1 MLSLF
6 VFVVAVVAVEVRFNA
21 THNATFTTMA
31 DTASLALN
39 VTIDQ
44 LYLNVNSDSGCIIF
58 CDDAEEILIEL
69 KDVRLFLP
77 LRAQGALA
85 PNATLPLSGASICSA
100 TIWDPVEP
108 DKPAVATLRTPL
120 RLVPNRVVDITLTA
134 SWVDRIAFSNFEA
147 PMIGFSALGF
157 ESDSGTTFCSNT
169 ASSAELHSGTFSNL
183 RLCSQENLNCSALIG
198 SANDG
203 YVYWGPKPQYGAR
216 VVPSWS
222 WSGTRRLAR
231 PAPSQVVDVA
241 AVRSTS
247 DIAASAVVS
256 ASSCPEFEMSAVELR
271 NGSGLLFHVN
281 KDGHLRRSLLTE
293 RVTVA
298 AGAVF
303 VLQFDEALKA
313 VNDSTTDVQLQFPTL
328 LRTVGQFGIEA
339 NSTPQLAVANAPLG
353 WEVLASQ
360 FRFSSTGDHV
370 ALNVTVGD
378 PKRAMIMTSL
388 SSETLPPAP
397 SFRCERNCAGHG
409 ICVGEQMC
417 HCTNSWV
424 NDPNRGCAD
433 PIEFVTQPP
442 QTNTVA
448 VISNVVDVENS
459 TESFNSTAT
468 TTVGGVASSA
478 NSLTSPAIDQTT
490 LIAAGAG
497 GGAALGCV
505 IACIVAAC
513 LIRKRRRSRANTR
526 TAELYNNDV
535 SLKAKS
541 SNYTSSSIL
550 PTVDNYRGAS
560 SGTAG
565 TEYDVATL
573 VPKET
578 GSVEY
583 AVPSMGDTDD
593 NSAGIYAV
601 PQRAEVEYTE
611 LPPNKKKGKKG
622 GFKPEGVAVAYEEFD
637 ADSLRFQKYKD

>member
-6 VFVVAVVAVEVRFNA
+6 VFVVAVVAIDVRFNA
-21 THNATFTTMA
+21 THGATFTIMA

-44 LYLNVNSDSGCIIF
+44 LYLNVNSDSGCLIF
-58 CDDAEEILIEL
+58 CDDKEEILIEL
-69 KDVRLFLP
+69 KDVRLLLP
-77 LRAQGALA
+77 LRAQGALVRS
-85 PNATLPLSGASICSA
+85 ATLPLSGASICSS
-100 TIWDPVEP
+100 TIWDPAEP
-108 DKPAVATLRTPL
+108 DEPAVATLRTPL
-120 RLVPNRVVDITLTA
+120 RLVPNRVVDIALTA
-134 SWVDRIAFSNFEA
+134 SWADRVAFSSFEA

-157 ESDSGTTFCSNT
+157 ESDSGTTLCSNT
-169 ASSAELHSGTFSNL
+169 ASSDELHSGTFSNL
-183 RLCSQENLNCSALIG
+183 RLCSQENRNCSALIG

-231 PAPSQVVDVA
+231 PAPSQAVDVA
-241 AVRSTS
+241 ALRSTS

-271 NGSGLLFHVN
+271 SGSGLLFHVN
-281 KDGHLRRSLLTE
+281 MDGHLRRSLLAE
-293 RVTVA
+293 TVAIA

-313 VNDSTTDVQLQFPTL
+313 VNSSTTDVQLQFPTL
-328 LRTVGQFGIEA
+328 VRTVGQFGIEA
-339 NSTPQLAVANAPLG
+339 NATPQLAVANAPEG

-360 FRFSSTGDHV
+360 FRLSSTGDHV
-370 ALNVTVGD
+370 SLNVTVGD
-378 PKRAMIMTSL
+378 PKRAMIVTSL

-409 ICVGEQMC
+409 LCVGEQMC
-417 HCTNSWV
+417 SCTNGWV

-448 VISNVVDVENS
+448 VLSNVVDGENS
-459 TESFNSTAT
+459 TESSNSTAT
-468 TTVGGVASSA
+468 TTAGGVAPSA
-478 NSLTSPAIDQTT
+478 ESLTSPAIDQTT

-513 LIRKRRRSRANTR
+513 LIRKRRRSRANAR

-541 SNYTSSSIL
+541 NNYTSSSIL
-550 PTVDNYRGAS
+550 PAVDNYRGAS
-560 SGTAG
+560 TGTGG
-565 TEYDVATL
+565 TEYDAATL
-573 VPKET
+573 VTEDA

-583 AVPSMGDTDD
+583 AVPSMAD
-593 NSAGIYAV
+593 NAAGIYAA
-601 PQRAEVEYTE
+601 PRTEIEYTE